1 MSEIMRPI
9 PFADLF
15 RWIQGEYKNH
25 HSIFGIRSE
34 KFYRGRGSFRLF
46 GQSLASP
53 IGPAAGPHS
62 QLAQNIAAAY
72 LVGARFIELKT
83 VQTMDGADMRKA
95 LSRPCINAADSGYNV
110 EWSTELTVEEALAE
124 YVKAWFLCHV
134 LAREYGLAEQRDFMF
149 NMSVGY
155 SFEGI
160 TSPKIDAFIDGLKD
174 ASGTRTWD
182 SCYSWLVNNTGAFE
196 HVSKKDIESI
206 SPAVSPGI
214 TLSTLHG
221 CPREEIEKIAS
232 YLIEEKKLN
241 TFIKCNPTLL
251 GYETAR
257 RLLDE
262 MAYGFVSF
270 DDHHFKN
277 DLQFDDA
284 IEMIRR
290 LLDTA
295 KKNNAC
301 FGVKLT
307 NTFPVKIT
315 QHELPGDEMYM
326 SGPPLFPLSINVA
339 QKLAVVFGAGLP
351 VSYSGGADAFNLKDI
366 LSTGIAP
373 VTVATTL
380 LKPGGYERLR
390 QLSLIAA
397 ETETRNGIKTEALNE
412 LTARINGMK
421 RYRGDYRRKTSR
433 KTNSELPLFD
443 CARAPCASGGCPI
456 HQKIPEYL
464 DRFSKG
470 DYRGAYEIILADN
483 TAPAILGAICDH
495 QCQSRC
501 TRADYDDPPA
511 IREAKRVA
519 CEKAGD
525 EYISSMKTPPLKTSE
540 SVGIVGAGP
549 AGIAAAIFLRRN
561 GVPVTVYE
569 KRERPYGIVEYV
581 IPSFRIPA
589 SSIKQDLALAEK
601 TGVEFKFSTEID
613 SIEELRKRHR
623 FTIIATG
630 AWLPGSIKL
639 EGAIDALVFL
649 EDSKRSFL
657 SLDLGKEAAVIGG
670 GDVAMDCARA
680 AKRNRGIE
688 KVSIVYRRTREF
700 MPAQIEEI
708 EGALEDG
715 VEFLELLAPLSY
727 TGAVLVCERMVLG
740 EDDAGGRR
748 SVKPG
753 GGRKEIRADTV
764 ISAVGARVD
773 TGIFVRNGIEL
784 NSDGLPMV
792 NEYCE
797 CSLKDV
803 YIAGDCKAG
812 SATAAKAVGDAKKTS
827 ADILK
832 KLSLESDLIDTRAGA
847 DGLCPR
853 ELSPG
858 WMESVTEVYAK
869 KGVLAGGSGKTET
882 EKDAGRCLA
891 CGRVCE
897 ICVDVCPNR
906 ANVMISEA
914 EPGSLE
920 GIHHILHIDRMCN
933 ECGNCASFCPHAGSP
948 YREKLTV
955 FSSGEDFMDSV
966 NPGFFSMGDDSWRV
980 RLEDKTSFT
989 WRGEENILPEK
1000 YAAVIDLLKGKY
1012 AYLLQDHAG
1021 Y

>member
-9 PFADLF
+9 PFPDLL
-15 RWIQGEYKNH
+15 RRVEGEYKNH
-25 HSIFGIRSE
+25 NSIFGIRDE
-34 KFYRGRGSFRLF
+34 KFYRGGGNFRIF

-72 LVGARFIELKT
+72 LSGARFMELKT
-83 VQTMDGADMRKA
+83 VQTMDGAQMRKA
-95 LSRPCINAADSGYNV
+95 VSRPCINAMDSGYNV

-124 YVKAWFLCHV
+124 YVKAWFLCHI
-134 LAREYGLAEQRDFMF
+134 LAREYDLAEQRDFMF

-160 TSPKIDAFIDGLKD
+160 ASPKIDAFIEGLKD
-174 ASGTRTWD
+174 ASGTRAWD
-182 SCYSWLVNNTGAFE
+182 SCYSWIENNAGAFK
-196 HVSKKDIESI
+196 HFSKKDLQSV

-221 CPREEIEKIAS
+221 CPREEIEKTVS

-284 IEMIRR
+284 VDMIRR

-295 KKNNAC
+295 KKNNLS

-307 NTFPVKIT
+307 NTFPVEIK
-315 QHELPGDEMYM
+315 QNELPGNEMYM
-326 SGPPLFPLSINVA
+326 SGRSLFPLSINA
-339 QKLAVVFGAGLP
+339 AKKLAGVFGDELP

-366 LSTGIAP
+366 LSAGIAP

-380 LKPGGYERLR
+380 LKPGGYERFT
-390 QLSLIAA
+390 QLALIARGI
-397 ETETRNGIKTEALNE
+397 ETGKGVKTEALNE
-412 LTARINGMK
+412 LAARISGMK
-421 RYRGDYRRKTSR
+421 RYRREYRQRASR
-433 KTNSELPLFD
+433 KTDSELPLFD
-443 CARAPCASGGCPI
+443 CAKAPCGRGGCPI

-464 DRFSKG
+464 ERLSKG
-470 DYRGAYEIILADN
+470 DYRGAYEIILAEN

-495 QCQSRC
+495 QCQFYC
-501 TRADYDDPPA
+501 TRVDYDDSLA

-525 EYISSMKTPPLKTSE
+525 EYIASIKTPPLKTSE
-540 SVGIVGAGP
+540 SAGVIGAGP

-581 IPSFRIPA
+581 IPSFRIPE

-601 TGVEFKFSTEID
+601 AGVEFKFAAEID
-613 SIEELRKRHR
+613 SIEELRKHHR
-623 FTIIATG
+623 FVVIATG
-630 AWLPGSIKL
+630 AWLPGDIKL
-639 EGAIDALVFL
+639 EGTVDALAFL

-657 SLDLGKEAAVIGG
+657 NLDLGREVVVIGG

-680 AKRNRGIE
+680 AKRNRGVE
-688 KVSIVYRRTREF
+688 KVSVVYRRTREF

-727 TGAVLVCERMVLG
+727 TGTTLVCEQMVLG
-740 EDDAGGRR
+740 DYDEGGRR
-748 SVKPG
+748 SVKASG
-753 GGRKEIRADTV
+753 LRKEIRTDRV

-773 TGIFVRNGIEL
+773 TGIFTRNGIEL
-784 NSDGLPMV
+784 DSKGLPLV
-792 NEYCE
+792 NKYCA
-797 CSLKDV
+797 CSLEDV

-812 SATAAKAVGDAKKTS
+812 SATVVKAVRDAKRAS
-827 ADILK
+827 GDILK
-832 KLSLESDLIDTRAGA
+832 KLSLEIDFI
-847 DGLCPR
+847 DGHEFR
-853 ELSPG
+853 SG
-858 WMESVTEVYAK
+858 RMESIPEVYAK
-869 KGVLAGGSGKTET
+869 KGVLAGGSGKTEI
-882 EKDAGRCLA
+882 EKDAGRCLS
-891 CGRVCE
+891 CGRICE

-906 ANVMISEA
+906 ANVMISDA
-914 EPGSLE
+914 EPGSVE
-920 GIHHILHIDRMCN
+920 GIHQILHIDRMCN
-933 ECGNCASFCPHAGSP
+933 ECGNCATFCPHDGSP

-966 NPGFFSMGDDSWRV
+966 NPGFFSFGDGSWRV
-980 RLEDKTSFT
+980 RLQDKTNFT
-989 WRGEENILPEK
+989 WRREENTLPEK
-1000 YAAVIDLLKGKY
+1000 YAAVIDLIDLIDVIDLLEGKY
-1012 AYLLQDHAG
+1012 SYLLR
-1021 Y
+1021 

>member
-9 PFADLF
+9 PFPDLL
-15 RWIQGEYKNH
+15 RWVEGEYKNH
-25 HSIFGIRSE
+25 NSIFGIRSE
-34 KFYRGRGSFRLF
+34 KFYRGGGNFSIF

-53 IGPAAGPHS
+53 LGPAAGPHS

-72 LVGARFIELKT
+72 LSGARFMELKT
-83 VQTMDGADMRKA
+83 VQTMDGAQMRKA
-95 LSRPCINAADSGYNV
+95 VSRPCINAMDCGYNV

-124 YVKAWFLCHV
+124 YIKAWFLCHV
-134 LAREYGLAEQRDFMF
+134 LAREYGLAEQRDLMF

-160 TSPKIDAFIDGLKD
+160 TSPKIDAFIEGLKD
-174 ASGTRTWD
+174 ASRTKVWA
-182 SCYSWLVNNTGAFE
+182 SCYSWLENNTGAFK
-196 HVSKKDIESI
+196 HFSKKDLESV

-241 TFIKCNPTLL
+241 TYIKCNPTLL
-251 GYETAR
+251 GYGTAR

-284 IEMIRR
+284 IGMIRR

-295 KKNNAC
+295 KKNNVS

-307 NTFPVKIT
+307 NTFPVEIK
-315 QHELPGDEMYM
+315 QNELPGNEMYM
-326 SGPPLFPLSINVA
+326 SGRSLFPLSINVA
-339 QKLAVVFGAGLP
+339 KKLAEVFGTELP

-366 LSTGIAP
+366 LSSGIAP

-380 LKPGGYERLR
+380 LKPGGYERFK
-390 QLSLIAA
+390 QLALIAEGI
-397 ETETRNGIKTEALNE
+397 ETGKGIKTEALNK
-412 LTARINGMK
+412 LAAMISGMK
-421 RYRGDYRRKTSR
+421 RYRREYRQRASR

-443 CARAPCASGGCPI
+443 CAKAPCESGGCPI
-456 HQKIPEYL
+456 HQKIPSYL
-464 DRFSKG
+464 DRLSKG
-470 DYRGAYEIILADN
+470 GYREAYEIILAEN

-495 QCQSRC
+495 QCQFYC
-501 TRADYDDPPA
+501 TRVDYDDSLA
-511 IREAKRVA
+511 IREAKRIA
-519 CEKAGD
+519 CKKAGD
-525 EYISSMKTPPLKTSE
+525 EYIASMKTPPLKTSE
-540 SVGIVGAGP
+540 SAGVIGAGP
-549 AGIAAAIFLRRN
+549 AGIAAAVFLRRN

-581 IPSFRIPA
+581 IPSFRIPE

-601 TGVEFKFSTEID
+601 TGVEFKFAAEMD
-613 SIEELRKRHR
+613 SIEELRKHHR
-623 FTIIATG
+623 FAVIATG
-630 AWLPGSIKL
+630 AWLPGGIQL
-639 EGAIDALVFL
+639 EGAVDALAFL

-657 SLDLGKEAAVIGG
+657 NLDLGREVVVIGG

-680 AKRNRGIE
+680 AKRNRGVE

-727 TGAVLVCERMVLG
+727 TGAVLVCEQMALG
-740 EDDAGGRR
+740 DYDASGRR
-748 SVKPG
+748 SVTASG
-753 GGRKEIRADTV
+753 LRKEIHADRV

-773 TGIFVRNGIEL
+773 TGIFTRNGIEL
-784 NSDGLPMV
+784 DSKGMPLV
-792 NEYCE
+792 NEYCA

-803 YIAGDCKAG
+803 YIAGDCRAG
-812 SATAAKAVGDAKKTS
+812 SATVVKAIADAKRVS
-827 ADILK
+827 EDILK
-832 KLSLESDLIDTRAGA
+832 KLSLEIHFVDAVQPAS
-847 DGLCPR
+847 LCPR
-853 ELSPG
+853 PEGTHDPRTG
-858 WMESVTEVYAK
+858 WMESVPEVYAK
-869 KGVLAGGSGKTET
+869 KGALAGESGKTEI
-882 EKDAGRCLA
+882 EKEAGRCLA
-891 CGRVCE
+891 CSRICE

-906 ANVMISEA
+906 ANVMISDA
-914 EPGSLE
+914 EPGSVE
-920 GIHHILHIDRMCN
+920 GIHQILHIDRICN
-933 ECGNCASFCPHAGSP
+933 ECGNCAAFCPHAGSP

-955 FSSGEDFMDSV
+955 FSNGEDFMDSL
-966 NPGFFSMGDDSWRV
+966 NPGFFSLGDGSWRV
-980 RLEDKTSFT
+980 RLQDKTSFT
-989 WRGEENILPEK
+989 WRREEKALPEK
-1000 YAAVIDLLKGKY
+1000 YAAVIALLEGKY
-1012 AYLLQDHAG
+1012 SYLV
-1021 Y
+1021 